1 MNLYLRLFWLFL
13 TARFKPPL
21 AIMEEFRS
29 HHRVWP
35 NDLDLL
41 GHMNNGRF
49 FTITDLVRIEVFIRT
64 GIWGALKKRGLYPVM
79 AGETVQFRRPL
90 TPFKRYTIVT
100 RNRGWSDKFFYVE
113 HRFESTQGVHAL
125 MLVKACV
132 IGPGRV
138 RLSPAEVF
146 GFAHEGPIA
155 AQKKDDLIDTWDQST
170 RIHWCRDGDRPG
182 NAART
187 LPRAA

>member
-13 TARFKPPL
+13 TARFKPAL
-21 AIMEEFRS
+21 SIMDEHRS
-29 HHRVWP
+29 RHRVWP

-49 FTITDLVRIEVFIRT
+49 FTITDLVRIEIFIRA
-64 GIWGALKKRGLYPVM
+64 GIWSALKKRGLYPVM

-90 TPFKRYTIVT
+90 RPFQKYAIIT

-113 HRFESTQGVHAL
+113 HQFVSARGVHAL

-132 IGPGRV
+132 IGPGNV

-146 GFAHEGPIA
+146 AFAHEGPVA
-155 AQKKDDLIDTWDQST
+155 AQKLDDQIDKWDEST
-170 RIHWCRDGDRPG
+170 RLHWCRDRDRPG
-182 NAART
+182 CTPRGMA
-187 LPRAA
+187 RAA